1 MINASEHLSHAL
13 AMGYSVLWN
22 SFSSLLYILWLDY
35 LPFFYSFDGF
45 LYKFWIKILCWI
57 YVCMYICMYWNTFSR
72 SVIFFHSLNNVFD
85 EHVLNFNQANLNIFS
100 LYLLI
105 LCPIFIQIF
114 CPKLKYTIH
123 LQQIYVYCKWGPNRF
138 KDGKFSGLYSFCI
151 SRTAYLSN
159 SKKLKKKKK
168 QEKLMY

>member
-1 MINASEHLSHAL
+1 M
-13 AMGYSVLWN
+13 
-22 SFSSLLYILWLDY
+22 
-35 LPFFYSFDGF
+35 
-45 LYKFWIKILCWI
+45 
-57 YVCMYICMYWNTFSR
+57 YVCMYWNTFSH

-159 SKKLKKKKK
+159 SKKLKKKKNK
-168 QEKLMY
+168 KKSRETDVLATSVKVWRFSSMYWRNLLVDII